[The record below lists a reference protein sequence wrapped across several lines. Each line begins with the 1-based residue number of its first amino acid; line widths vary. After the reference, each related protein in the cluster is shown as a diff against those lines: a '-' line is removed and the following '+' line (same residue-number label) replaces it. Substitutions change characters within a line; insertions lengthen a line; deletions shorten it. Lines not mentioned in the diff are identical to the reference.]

1 MAMFL
6 LIHGAW
12 HGGWCWKKVTPLLRT
27 AGHEVCT
34 PTLTGLGERAHLLSP
49 EVTLETHVQDV
60 VGVLEY
66 EDFRE
71 VVLVGHSYG
80 GMVITAVADRAT
92 DRLAHLVYLDAFV
105 PQDGQAL
112 VELVG
117 PTFSAMYEE
126 QARTEGEGLRVP
138 VPTPAPERWGVTT
151 EADVCWM
158 RPRIGAHPLKAFQQ
172 PVRLTNPAAAALP
185 RTFIHCTDKPRG
197 DVFAPFAT
205 RLRGEPRWRYHDL
218 ATGHDAMV
226 TAPQEV
232 AALLLELV

>member
-1 MAMFL
+1 MTMFL

-12 HGGWCWKKVTPLLRT
+12 HGGWCWKKVTPLLRA

-34 PTLTGLGERAHLLSP
+34 PTLTGLGARAHLLSP
-49 EVTLETHVQDV
+49 DVTLETHVKDV

-66 EDFRE
+66 EDFRD

-80 GMVITAVADRAT
+80 GMVITAVADRAA
-92 DRLAHLVYLDAFV
+92 DRVANLVYLDAFV
-105 PQDGQAL
+105 PQDGQA
-112 VELVG
+112 VADLVG
-117 PTFSAMYEE
+117 PTFSAMLEE
-126 QARTEGEGLRVP
+126 QARAEGEGWRVP
-138 VPTPAPERWGVTT
+138 APPPAPERWGVIT
-151 EADVCWM
+151 EADVRWM

-185 RTFIHCTDKPRG
+185 RTFIYCTDKPAG
-197 DVFAPFAT
+197 DMFAPLAA
-205 RLRGEPRWRYHDL
+205 RLRAEPRWRYRDL

-232 AALLLELV
+232 AALLLELA